1 MEESMDF
8 DNAVRNILEARNAAA
23 ARENDAAHEEAP
35 AQPAAA
41 RPAPVAAE
49 FEPVAP
55 SVGSVHRYHEHGL
68 DEFDHQMRR
77 HRADLQSIEAQIAKL
92 DEGIDMEQKRLRELR
107 SSLDAKYH
115 ARARLMHVREAM
127 VHFVQN
133 LQAQEVD

>member
-1 MEESMDF
+1 MDF

-23 ARENDAAHEEAP
+23 ARDSDAEREEALAQAIAPRPAAAAPDFEAP
-35 AQPAAA
+35 APTS
-41 RPAPVAAE
+41 VAA
-49 FEPVAP
+49 VN
-55 SVGSVHRYHEHGL
+55 RYHEQHGL

-92 DEGIDMEQKRLRELR
+92 DEGIDLEQKRLRELR
-107 SSLDAKYH
+107 ASLDTKYH